1 MSKIDIDRILELREL
16 IHSYN
21 TQYYINSIS
30 VVSDYE
36 FDQLLKE
43 LEELEIKY
51 PEIYDANSPTKRV
64 GGDITKTFET
74 VPHKYPMLSLSN
86 SYSKDDIA
94 DFDQRVKKIIDV
106 PLTYICELK
115 YDGVAISIIYK
126 NGNLVKAITRGDGTQ
141 GEDVTNNVRTIS
153 SVPLVLSGDYPENLE
168 VRGEIMYSK
177 SVFKELNKNR
187 EKQGLALF
195 SNPRNS
201 ASGTLKLQDSS
212 IVAKRKLDCFIY
224 AIFLDNQRINS
235 LFKQYNYLAQ
245 FGFKV
250 PSVKDKYVEQV
261 NNVNGIMNFIN
272 YWEERKEDLPFEI
285 DGIVIKVNEIDIQK
299 EIGNTSKSPR
309 WAIAYKYKAVQ
320 VSTILED
327 IVYQVGRTGAIT
339 PVANLKA
346 VEISGTIV
354 KRASVH
360 NADQIEKLDL
370 RINDTVFVEKGGE
383 IIPKITGVDISKRN
397 ANSDKFVFSS
407 KCPECESELVR
418 DQGEAHHYCLNS
430 NLCPPQI
437 KGKIIHFI
445 GRKQLNIDGIGQETI
460 EQLYNEKLIENVAD
474 LYTLKR
480 QDLLPLERM
489 AEKSAENIINGIQQS
504 KSAPFHKVLFGLGI
518 RYVGET
524 VAKKLTSYFKDINQL
539 RSSNFEELCS
549 IDEVGDKIAESIVHY
564 FSVDYNNKII
574 DLLLENGLNMASD
587 NSENILKSTIL
598 ENKKIV
604 ISGTFK
610 NISREELKKTIEING
625 GKNSSSVSKSTD
637 ILVAGEN
644 MGPSKLEKAEKF
656 KVSILNEDEFLNLI
670 SEENSN
676 EDSKQY
682 QQGELFK
689 GFL

>member
-1 MSKIDIDRILELREL
+1 MSKKDIDRIVELREL

-21 TQYYINSIS
+21 TQYYIHSIS
-30 VVSDYE
+30 LVSDYE

-51 PEIYDANSPTKRV
+51 PELYDANSPTKRV
-64 GGDITKTFET
+64 GGDITKSFET
-74 VPHKYPMLSLSN
+74 VLHKYPMLSLSN

-153 SVPLVLSGDYPENLE
+153 SIPLVLNGDYPENLE

-177 SVFKELNKNR
+177 SVFKELNQNR

-224 AIFLDNQRINS
+224 AVYLDNHKINS
-235 LFKQYNYLAQ
+235 LFLQYNYLAQ
-245 FGFKV
+245 FGFKI
-250 PSVKDKYVEQV
+250 PSVEYKYVKQV
-261 NNVNGIMNFIN
+261 NDVSGIMNFIN

-320 VSTILED
+320 VSTVLED

-370 RINDTVFVEKGGE
+370 RINDIVFVEKGGE
-383 IIPKITGVDISKRN
+383 IIPKITGVDHSKRN
-397 ANSDKFVFSS
+397 TNSSKFVFSS
-407 KCPECESELVR
+407 KCPECSSELVR
-418 DQGEAHHYCLNS
+418 DEGEAHHYCLNS

-474 LYTLKR
+474 LFALKK

-549 IDEVGDKIAESIVHY
+549 IEEVGDKIAESIVQY

-574 DLLLENGLNMASD
+574 DLLLKNGLNMTSD
-587 NSENILKSTIL
+587 ISENILKSTIL

-610 NISREELKKTIEING
+610 NISRDELKKAIEING

-637 ILVAGEN
+637 ILIAGEN

-656 KVSILNEDEFLNLI
+656 KVSIMNENEFLNLI

-682 QQGELFK
+682 QQGELF
-689 GFL
+689 

>member
-1 MSKIDIDRILELREL
+1 MSKKDIDRIVELREL

-21 TQYYINSIS
+21 TQYYIHSIS
-30 VVSDYE
+30 LVSDYE

-51 PEIYDANSPTKRV
+51 PELYDANSPTKRV
-64 GGDITKTFET
+64 GGDITKSFET
-74 VPHKYPMLSLSN
+74 VLHKYPMLSLSN

-153 SVPLVLSGDYPENLE
+153 SIPLVLTGDYPENLE

-224 AIFLDNQRINS
+224 AVYLDNHKINS
-235 LFKQYNYLAQ
+235 LFLQYNYLAQ
-245 FGFKV
+245 FGFKI
-250 PSVKDKYVEQV
+250 PSVEDKYVEQV
-261 NNVNGIMNFIN
+261 NDVSGIVNFIN

-320 VSTILED
+320 VSTVLED

-370 RINDTVFVEKGGE
+370 RINDIVFVEKGGE
-383 IIPKITGVDISKRN
+383 IIPKITGVDHSKRN
-397 ANSDKFVFSS
+397 ANSSKFVFSS
-407 KCPECESELVR
+407 KCPECSSELVR
-418 DQGEAHHYCLNS
+418 DEGEAHHYCLNS

-474 LYTLKR
+474 LFALKK

-549 IDEVGDKIAESIVHY
+549 IEEVGDKIAESIVQY

-574 DLLLENGLNMASD
+574 DLLLENGLNMTSD
-587 NSENILKSTIL
+587 ISENILKSTIL

-610 NISREELKKTIEING
+610 NISRDELKKAIEING

-637 ILVAGEN
+637 ILIAGEN

-656 KVSILNEDEFLNLI
+656 KVSIMNENEFLNLI

-682 QQGELFK
+682 QQGELF
-689 GFL
+689 

>member
-1 MSKIDIDRILELREL
+1 MSKKDIDRIVELREL

-21 TQYYINSIS
+21 TQYYIHSIS
-30 VVSDYE
+30 LVSDYE

-51 PEIYDANSPTKRV
+51 PELYDANSPTKRV
-64 GGDITKTFET
+64 GGDITKSFES
-74 VPHKYPMLSLSN
+74 VLHKYPMLSLSN

-153 SVPLVLSGDYPENLE
+153 SIPLVLNGDYPENLE

-224 AIFLDNQRINS
+224 AVYLDNHKINS
-235 LFKQYNYLAQ
+235 LFLQYNYLAQ
-245 FGFKV
+245 FGFKI
-250 PSVKDKYVEQV
+250 PSVEDKYVEQV
-261 NNVNGIMNFIN
+261 NDVSGIMNFIN

-320 VSTILED
+320 VSTVLED

-370 RINDTVFVEKGGE
+370 RINDIVFVEKGGE
-383 IIPKITGVDISKRN
+383 IIPKITGVDHSKRN
-397 ANSDKFVFSS
+397 ANSSKFVFSS
-407 KCPECESELVR
+407 KCPECSSELVR
-418 DQGEAHHYCLNS
+418 DEGEAHHYCLNS

-474 LYTLKR
+474 LFALKK

-549 IDEVGDKIAESIVHY
+549 IEEVGDKIAESIVQY

-574 DLLLENGLNMASD
+574 DLLLENGLNMTSD
-587 NSENILKSTIL
+587 ISENILKSTIL

-610 NISREELKKTIEING
+610 NISRDELKKAIEING

-637 ILVAGEN
+637 ILIAGEN

-656 KVSILNEDEFLNLI
+656 KVSIMNENEFLNLI

-682 QQGELFK
+682 QQGELF
-689 GFL
+689 

>member
-1 MSKIDIDRILELREL
+1 MSKIDIDRIVELREL

-21 TQYYINSIS
+21 TQYYIHSVS
-30 VVSDYE
+30 VVSDFE

-43 LEELEIKY
+43 LDELEIKY
-51 PEIYDANSPTKRV
+51 PQLYDVNSPTKRV
-64 GGDITKTFET
+64 GGDITKSFET
-74 VPHKYPMLSLSN
+74 VSHKYPMLSLSN

-94 DFDQRVKKIIDV
+94 EFDQRVKKIIDV

-153 SVPLVLSGDYPENLE
+153 SIPLVLSGDYPENLE

-187 EKQGLALF
+187 EKEGLSLF

-224 AIFLDNQRINS
+224 AVFLDENKINS
-235 LFKQYNYLAQ
+235 VFQQYNYLAQ
-245 FGFKV
+245 FGFKA
-250 PSVKDKYVEQV
+250 PSVENNYVEEV
-261 NNVNGIMNFIN
+261 KDVNGIMNFIN
-272 YWEERKEDLPFEI
+272 YWEQRKEDLPFEI

-309 WAIAYKYKAVQ
+309 WAIAYKYRAVQ

-370 RINDTVFVEKGGE
+370 RINDSVFVEKGGE
-383 IIPKITGVDISKRN
+383 IIPKITGVELSKRN
-397 ANSDKFVFSS
+397 AKSSKFIFSS
-407 KCPECESELVR
+407 KCPECGSVLVR
-418 DQGEAHHYCLNS
+418 DEGEAHHYCLNS

-474 LYTLKR
+474 LFTLKKE
-480 QDLLPLERM
+480 DLLPLERM

-539 RSSNFEELCS
+539 RSSTFEELCS
-549 IDEVGDKIAESIVHY
+549 IEEVGDKIAESIVEH
-564 FSVDYNNKII
+564 FSIDYNNKII
-574 DLLLENGLNMASD
+574 DSLLLNGLNMTSD
-587 NSENILKSTIL
+587 ISENILKSTIL

-610 NISREELKKTIEING
+610 NISRDELKKTIELNG

-637 ILVAGEN
+637 ILIAGEN

-656 KVSILNEDEFLNLI
+656 KVSILNENDFLNLVKQ
-670 SEENSN
+670 EKPN

-682 QQGELFK
+682 QQGELF
-689 GFL
+689 

>member
-1 MSKIDIDRILELREL
+1 MSKKDIDRIVELREL

-21 TQYYINSIS
+21 TQYYIHSIS
-30 VVSDYE
+30 LVSDYE

-51 PEIYDANSPTKRV
+51 PELYDANSPTKRV
-64 GGDITKTFET
+64 GGDITKSFET
-74 VPHKYPMLSLSN
+74 VLHKYPMLSLSN

-153 SVPLVLSGDYPENLE
+153 SIPLVLTGDYPENLE

-224 AIFLDNQRINS
+224 AVYLDNHKINS
-235 LFKQYNYLAQ
+235 LFLQYSYLAQ
-245 FGFKV
+245 FGFKI
-250 PSVKDKYVEQV
+250 PSVEDKYVEQV
-261 NNVNGIMNFIN
+261 NDVSGIVNFIN

-320 VSTILED
+320 VSTVLED

-370 RINDTVFVEKGGE
+370 RINDIVFVEKGGE
-383 IIPKITGVDISKRN
+383 IIPKITGVDHSKRN
-397 ANSDKFVFSS
+397 ANSSKFVFSS
-407 KCPECESELVR
+407 KCPECSSELVR
-418 DQGEAHHYCLNS
+418 DEGEAHHYCLNS

-474 LYTLKR
+474 LFALKK

-549 IDEVGDKIAESIVHY
+549 IEEVGDKIAESIVQY

-574 DLLLENGLNMASD
+574 DLLLENGLNMTSD
-587 NSENILKSTIL
+587 ISENILKSTIL

-610 NISREELKKTIEING
+610 NISRDELKKAIEING

-637 ILVAGEN
+637 ILIAGEN

-656 KVSILNEDEFLNLI
+656 KVSIMNENEFLNLI

-682 QQGELFK
+682 QQGELF
-689 GFL
+689 

>member
-1 MSKIDIDRILELREL
+1 MSKIDIDRIVELREL

-21 TQYYINSIS
+21 TQYYIHSVS
-30 VVSDYE
+30 VVSDFE

-43 LEELEIKY
+43 LDELEIKY
-51 PEIYDANSPTKRV
+51 PQLYDVNSPTKRV
-64 GGDITKTFET
+64 GGDITKSFET
-74 VPHKYPMLSLSN
+74 VSHKYPMLSLSN

-94 DFDQRVKKIIDV
+94 EFDQRVKKIIDV

-153 SVPLVLSGDYPENLE
+153 SIPLVLSGNYPENLE

-187 EKQGLALF
+187 EKEGLSLF

-224 AIFLDNQRINS
+224 AVFLDENKINS
-235 LFKQYNYLAQ
+235 VFQQYNYLAQ
-245 FGFKV
+245 FGFKA
-250 PSVKDKYVEQV
+250 PSVENNYVEEV
-261 NNVNGIMNFIN
+261 KDVNGIMNFIN
-272 YWEERKEDLPFEI
+272 YWEQRKKDLPFEI

-370 RINDTVFVEKGGE
+370 RINDSVFVEKGGE
-383 IIPKITGVDISKRN
+383 IIPKITGVELSKRN
-397 ANSDKFVFSS
+397 AKSSKFIFSS
-407 KCPECESELVR
+407 KCPECGSVLVR
-418 DQGEAHHYCLNS
+418 DEGEAHHYCLNS

-474 LYTLKR
+474 LFTLKKE
-480 QDLLPLERM
+480 DLLPLERM

-539 RSSNFEELCS
+539 RSSTFEELCS
-549 IDEVGDKIAESIVHY
+549 IEEVGDKIAESIVEH
-564 FSVDYNNKII
+564 FSIDYNNKII
-574 DLLLENGLNMASD
+574 DSLLLNGLNMTSD
-587 NSENILKSTIL
+587 ISENILKSTIL

-610 NISREELKKTIEING
+610 NISRDELKKTIELNG

-637 ILVAGEN
+637 ILIAGEN

-656 KVSILNEDEFLNLI
+656 KVSILNENDFLNLVKQ
-670 SEENSN
+670 EKPN

-682 QQGELFK
+682 QQGELF
-689 GFL
+689 

>member
-1 MSKIDIDRILELREL
+1 MSKKDIDRIVELREL

-21 TQYYINSIS
+21 TQYYIHSIS
-30 VVSDYE
+30 LVSDYE

-51 PEIYDANSPTKRV
+51 PELYDANSPTKRV
-64 GGDITKTFET
+64 GGDITKSFET
-74 VPHKYPMLSLSN
+74 VLHKYQMLSLSN

-153 SVPLVLSGDYPENLE
+153 SIPLVLTGDYPENLE

-177 SVFKELNKNR
+177 SVFKELNQNR

-224 AIFLDNQRINS
+224 AVYLDNHKINS
-235 LFKQYNYLAQ
+235 LFLQYNYLAQ
-245 FGFKV
+245 FGFKI
-250 PSVKDKYVEQV
+250 PSVEDKYVEQV
-261 NNVNGIMNFIN
+261 NDVSGIMNFIN

-320 VSTILED
+320 VSTVLED

-370 RINDTVFVEKGGE
+370 RINDIVFVEKGGE
-383 IIPKITGVDISKRN
+383 IIPKITGVDHSKRN
-397 ANSDKFVFSS
+397 ANSSKFVFSS
-407 KCPECESELVR
+407 KCPECSSELVR
-418 DQGEAHHYCLNS
+418 DEGEAHHYCLNS

-474 LYTLKR
+474 LFALKK

-549 IDEVGDKIAESIVHY
+549 IEEVGDKIAESIVQY

-574 DLLLENGLNMASD
+574 DFLLENGLNMTSD
-587 NSENILKSTIL
+587 ISENILKSTIL

-610 NISREELKKTIEING
+610 NISRDELKKAIEING

-637 ILVAGEN
+637 ILIAGEN

-656 KVSILNEDEFLNLI
+656 KVSIMNENEFLNLI

-682 QQGELFK
+682 QQGELF
-689 GFL
+689 

>member
-1 MSKIDIDRILELREL
+1 MSKKDIDRIVELREL

-21 TQYYINSIS
+21 TQYYIHSIS
-30 VVSDYE
+30 LVSDYE

-51 PEIYDANSPTKRV
+51 PELYDANSPTKRV
-64 GGDITKTFET
+64 GGDITKSFET
-74 VPHKYPMLSLSN
+74 VLHKYPMLSLSN

-153 SVPLVLSGDYPENLE
+153 SIPLVLNGDYPENLE

-177 SVFKELNKNR
+177 SVFKELNQNR

-224 AIFLDNQRINS
+224 AVYLDNHKINS
-235 LFKQYNYLAQ
+235 LFLQYNYLAQ
-245 FGFKV
+245 FGFKI
-250 PSVKDKYVEQV
+250 PSVEDKYVEQV
-261 NNVNGIMNFIN
+261 NDVSGIMNFIN

-320 VSTILED
+320 VSTVLED

-370 RINDTVFVEKGGE
+370 RINDIVFVEKGGE
-383 IIPKITGVDISKRN
+383 IIPKITGVDHSKRN
-397 ANSDKFVFSS
+397 TNSSKFVFSS
-407 KCPECESELVR
+407 KCPECSSELVR
-418 DQGEAHHYCLNS
+418 DEGEAHHYCLNS

-474 LYTLKR
+474 LFALKK

-549 IDEVGDKIAESIVHY
+549 IEEVGDKIAESIVQY

-574 DLLLENGLNMASD
+574 DLLLENGLNMTSD
-587 NSENILKSTIL
+587 ISENILKSTIL

-610 NISREELKKTIEING
+610 NISRDELKKAIEING

-637 ILVAGEN
+637 ILIAGEN

-656 KVSILNEDEFLNLI
+656 KVSIMNENEFLNLI
-670 SEENSN
+670 SKENSN

-682 QQGELFK
+682 Q
-689 GFL
+689 

>member
-1 MSKIDIDRILELREL
+1 MSKKDIDRIVELREL

-21 TQYYINSIS
+21 TQYYIHSIS
-30 VVSDYE
+30 LVSDYE

-51 PEIYDANSPTKRV
+51 PELYDANSPTKRV
-64 GGDITKTFET
+64 GGDITKSFET
-74 VPHKYPMLSLSN
+74 VLHKYPMLSLSN

-153 SVPLVLSGDYPENLE
+153 SIPLVLTGDYPENLE

-177 SVFKELNKNR
+177 SVFKELNQNR

-201 ASGTLKLQDSS
+201 ASGTLKLQDSR

-224 AIFLDNQRINS
+224 AVYLDNHNINS
-235 LFKQYNYLAQ
+235 LFMQYNYLAQ
-245 FGFKV
+245 FGFKT
-250 PSVKDKYVEQV
+250 PSVEDKYVEQV
-261 NNVNGIMNFIN
+261 NDVSGIMNFIN

-320 VSTILED
+320 VSTVLED

-370 RINDTVFVEKGGE
+370 RINDIVFVEKGGE
-383 IIPKITGVDISKRN
+383 IIPKITGVDHSKRN
-397 ANSDKFVFSS
+397 ANSSKFVFSS
-407 KCPECESELVR
+407 KCPECSSELVR
-418 DQGEAHHYCLNS
+418 DEGEAHHYCLNS

-460 EQLYNEKLIENVAD
+460 EQLYNEKLIKNVAD
-474 LYTLKR
+474 LFALKK

-549 IDEVGDKIAESIVHY
+549 IEEVGDKIAESIVQY

-574 DLLLENGLNMASD
+574 DLLLENGLNMTSD
-587 NSENILKSTIL
+587 ISENILKSTIL

-610 NISREELKKTIEING
+610 NISRDELKKAIEING

-637 ILVAGEN
+637 ILIAGEN

-656 KVSILNEDEFLNLI
+656 KISIMNENEFLKLI

-682 QQGELFK
+682 QQGELF
-689 GFL
+689 

>member
-1 MSKIDIDRILELREL
+1 MRKIDIDRIVELREL

-21 TQYYINSIS
+21 TQYYIYSIS

-51 PEIYDANSPTKRV
+51 PELYNANSPTKRV
-64 GGDITKTFET
+64 GGDITKSFET
-74 VPHKYPMLSLSN
+74 VSHNYPMLSLSN

-153 SVPLVLSGDYPENLE
+153 SIPLVLTGDYPENLE

-177 SVFKELNKNR
+177 SGFKELNQNR

-212 IVAKRKLDCFIY
+212 TVAKRKLDCFIY
-224 AIFLDNQRINS
+224 AVFLDNQKINS
-235 LFKQYNYLAQ
+235 LLLQYNYLAQ
-245 FGFKV
+245 FGFKI

-261 NNVNGIMNFIN
+261 KDVSGIMNFIN

-370 RINDTVFVEKGGE
+370 RINDSVFVEKGGE
-383 IIPKITGVDISKRN
+383 IIPKITGVDHSKRN
-397 ANSDKFVFSS
+397 ANSSKFVFSS

-418 DQGEAHHYCLNS
+418 DEGEAHHYCLNS

-474 LYTLKR
+474 LFALKK

-504 KSAPFHKVLFGLGI
+504 KSASFHKVLFGLGI

-549 IDEVGDKIAESIVHY
+549 IEEVGDKIAESIVQY
-564 FSVDYNNKII
+564 FSIDYNNKII
-574 DLLLENGLNMASD
+574 NLLLENGLNMTSD
-587 NSENILKSTIL
+587 ISENILKSTIL

-610 NISREELKKTIEING
+610 NISRDELKKTIEING

-637 ILVAGEN
+637 ILIAGEN

-656 KVSILNEDEFLNLI
+656 KVSILNEDEFHNLI

-676 EDSKQY
+676 EGSKQY
-682 QQGELFK
+682 QQGELF
-689 GFL
+689 

>member
-1 MSKIDIDRILELREL
+1 MSKKDIDRIVELREL

-21 TQYYINSIS
+21 TQYYIHSIS
-30 VVSDYE
+30 LVSDYE

-51 PEIYDANSPTKRV
+51 PELYDANSPTKRV
-64 GGDITKTFET
+64 GGDITKSFET
-74 VPHKYPMLSLSN
+74 VLHKYPMLSLSN

-153 SVPLVLSGDYPENLE
+153 SIPLVLNGDYPENLE

-177 SVFKELNKNR
+177 SVFKELNQNR

-224 AIFLDNQRINS
+224 AVYLDNHKINS
-235 LFKQYNYLAQ
+235 LFLQYNYLAQ
-245 FGFKV
+245 FGFKI
-250 PSVKDKYVEQV
+250 PSVEDKYVEQV
-261 NNVNGIMNFIN
+261 NDVSGIMNFIN

-320 VSTILED
+320 VSTVLED

-370 RINDTVFVEKGGE
+370 RINDIVFVEKGGE
-383 IIPKITGVDISKRN
+383 IIPKITGVDHSKRN
-397 ANSDKFVFSS
+397 ANSSKFVFSS
-407 KCPECESELVR
+407 KCPECSSELVR
-418 DQGEAHHYCLNS
+418 DEGEAHHYCLNS

-474 LYTLKR
+474 LFALKK

-549 IDEVGDKIAESIVHY
+549 IEEVGDKIAESIVQY

-574 DLLLENGLNMASD
+574 DLLLKNGLNMTSD
-587 NSENILKSTIL
+587 ISENILKSTIL

-610 NISREELKKTIEING
+610 NISRDELKKAIEING

-637 ILVAGEN
+637 ILIAGEN

-656 KVSILNEDEFLNLI
+656 KVSIMNENEFLNLI

-682 QQGELFK
+682 QQGELF
-689 GFL
+689 

>member
-1 MSKIDIDRILELREL
+1 MSKKDIDRIVELREL

-21 TQYYINSIS
+21 TQYYIHSIS
-30 VVSDYE
+30 LVSDYE

-51 PEIYDANSPTKRV
+51 PELYDANSPTKRV
-64 GGDITKTFET
+64 GGDITKSFET
-74 VPHKYPMLSLSN
+74 VLHKYPMLSLSN

-153 SVPLVLSGDYPENLE
+153 SIPLVLNGDYPENLE

-177 SVFKELNKNR
+177 SVFKELNQNR

-224 AIFLDNQRINS
+224 AVYLDNHKINS
-235 LFKQYNYLAQ
+235 LFLQYNYLAQ
-245 FGFKV
+245 FGFKI
-250 PSVKDKYVEQV
+250 PSVEDKYVEQV
-261 NNVNGIMNFIN
+261 NDVSGIMNFIN

-320 VSTILED
+320 VSTVLED

-370 RINDTVFVEKGGE
+370 RIKDIVFVEKGGE
-383 IIPKITGVDISKRN
+383 IIPKITGVDHSKRN
-397 ANSDKFVFSS
+397 ANSSKFVFSS
-407 KCPECESELVR
+407 KCPECSSELVR
-418 DQGEAHHYCLNS
+418 DEGEAHHYCLNS

-460 EQLYNEKLIENVAD
+460 EQLYNEKLIKNIAD
-474 LYTLKR
+474 LFALKK

-489 AEKSAENIINGIQQS
+489 AEKSAENIIKGIQQS

-549 IDEVGDKIAESIVHY
+549 IEEVGDKIAESIVQY

-574 DLLLENGLNMASD
+574 DLLLENGLNMTSD
-587 NSENILKSTIL
+587 ISENILKSTIL

-610 NISREELKKTIEING
+610 NISRDELKKAIEING

-637 ILVAGEN
+637 ILIAGEN

-656 KVSILNEDEFLNLI
+656 KVSIMNENEFLNLI

-682 QQGELFK
+682 QQGELF
-689 GFL
+689 

>member
-1 MSKIDIDRILELREL
+1 MSKKDIDRIVELREL

-21 TQYYINSIS
+21 TQYYIHSIS
-30 VVSDYE
+30 LVSDYE

-51 PEIYDANSPTKRV
+51 PELYDANSPTKRV
-64 GGDITKTFET
+64 GGDITKSFET
-74 VPHKYPMLSLSN
+74 VLHKYPMLSLSN

-94 DFDQRVKKIIDV
+94 DFDQRVKKMIDV

-153 SVPLVLSGDYPENLE
+153 SIPLVLNGDYPENLE

-177 SVFKELNKNR
+177 SVFKELNQNR

-224 AIFLDNQRINS
+224 AVYLDNYKINS
-235 LFKQYNYLAQ
+235 LFLQYNYLAQ
-245 FGFKV
+245 FGFKI
-250 PSVKDKYVEQV
+250 PSVEDKYVEQV
-261 NNVNGIMNFIN
+261 NDVSGIMNFIN

-320 VSTILED
+320 VSTVLED

-370 RINDTVFVEKGGE
+370 RINDIVFVEKGGE
-383 IIPKITGVDISKRN
+383 IIPKITGVDHSKRN
-397 ANSDKFVFSS
+397 ANSSKFVFSS
-407 KCPECESELVR
+407 KCPECSSELVR
-418 DQGEAHHYCLNS
+418 DEGEAHHYCLNS

-474 LYTLKR
+474 LFALKK

-549 IDEVGDKIAESIVHY
+549 IEEVGDKIAESIVQY

-574 DLLLENGLNMASD
+574 DLLLENGLNMTSD
-587 NSENILKSTIL
+587 IYENILKSTIL

-610 NISREELKKTIEING
+610 NISRDELKKAIEING

-637 ILVAGEN
+637 ILIAGEN

-656 KVSILNEDEFLNLI
+656 KVSIMNENEFLNLI

-682 QQGELFK
+682 QQGELF
-689 GFL
+689 

>member
-1 MSKIDIDRILELREL
+1 MSKIDIDRIIELREL

-21 TQYYINSIS
+21 TQYYIHSIS

-51 PEIYDANSPTKRV
+51 PELYDANSPTKRV

-153 SVPLVLSGDYPENLE
+153 SIPLVLSGDYPENLE

-177 SVFKELNKNR
+177 SVFKELNQNR

-224 AIFLDNQRINS
+224 AVFLDNQRINS
-235 LFKQYNYLAQ
+235 LFNQYNYLAQ

-261 NNVNGIMNFIN
+261 NDVNGIMNFIN

-397 ANSDKFVFSS
+397 ANSSKFVFSS
-407 KCPECESELVR
+407 KCPECASELVR

-474 LYTLKR
+474 LYTLKK

-504 KSAPFHKVLFGLGI
+504 KYAPFHKVLFGLGI

-539 RSSNFEELCS
+539 RSSNFKELCS
-549 IDEVGDKIAESIVHY
+549 IDEVGDKIAESIVQY
-564 FSVDYNNKII
+564 FSVDFNNKII
-574 DLLLENGLNMASD
+574 DLLLENGLNMTSD
-587 NSENILKSTIL
+587 RSENILKSSIL

-610 NISREELKKTIEING
+610 NISRDELKKTIEING

-670 SEENSN
+670 SQENSN

-682 QQGELFK
+682 QQGELF
-689 GFL
+689 

>member
-21 TQYYINSIS
+21 IQYYIHNIS

-51 PEIYDANSPTKRV
+51 PELYDTNSPTKRV

-153 SVPLVLSGDYPENLE
+153 SIPLVLTGDYPENLE

-177 SVFKELNKNR
+177 SVFKELNQNR

-224 AIFLDNQRINS
+224 AVFLDNHKINS
-235 LFKQYNYLAQ
+235 LFLQYNYLAQ

-250 PSVKDKYVEQV
+250 PSVEDKYVEQV
-261 NNVNGIMNFIN
+261 NDVSGIMNFIN

-339 PVANLKA
+339 PVANLRA

-370 RINDTVFVEKGGE
+370 RINDSVFVEKGGE
-383 IIPKITGVDISKRN
+383 IIPKITGVDLSKRN
-397 ANSDKFVFSS
+397 ANSSKFVFSS
-407 KCPECESELVR
+407 KCPECGSELVR
-418 DQGEAHHYCLNS
+418 DEGEAHHYCLNS

-437 KGKIIHFI
+437 KGKINHFI

-474 LYTLKR
+474 LFALKK

-489 AEKSAENIINGIQQS
+489 AERSAENIINGIQQS
-504 KSAPFHKVLFGLGI
+504 KSAPFYKVLFGLGI

-539 RSSNFEELCS
+539 RFSNFEELCS
-549 IDEVGDKIAESIVHY
+549 IDEVGHKIAESIVRY

-574 DLLLENGLNMASD
+574 DLLIENGLNMTSD
-587 NSENILKSTIL
+587 ISENILKSTIL

-610 NISREELKKTIEING
+610 NLSRDELKKTIEING
-625 GKNSSSVSKSTD
+625 GKNSSTVSKSTD

-644 MGPSKLEKAEKF
+644 LGPSKLEKAEKF
-656 KVSILNEDEFLNLI
+656 NISILNEDEFLNLL

-682 QQGELFK
+682 QQGELF
-689 GFL
+689 

>member
-1 MSKIDIDRILELREL
+1 MSKIDIDRIIELREL

-21 TQYYINSIS
+21 TQYYIHSIS

-51 PEIYDANSPTKRV
+51 PELYDANSPTKRV

-106 PLTYICELK
+106 PITYICELK

-153 SVPLVLSGDYPENLE
+153 SIPLVLSGDYPENLE

-224 AIFLDNQRINS
+224 SVFLDNQRINS
-235 LFKQYNYLAQ
+235 LFNQYNYLAQ
-245 FGFKV
+245 FSFKV

-474 LYTLKR
+474 LYTLKK

-549 IDEVGDKIAESIVHY
+549 IDEVGDKIAESIVQY

-587 NSENILKSTIL
+587 NSENILQSTIL

-610 NISREELKKTIEING
+610 NISRDELKKTIEING

-670 SEENSN
+670 SQENSN

-682 QQGELFK
+682 QQGELF
-689 GFL
+689 

>member
-1 MSKIDIDRILELREL
+1 MSKKDIDRIVELREL

-21 TQYYINSIS
+21 TQYYIHSIS
-30 VVSDYE
+30 LVSDYE

-51 PEIYDANSPTKRV
+51 PELYDANSPTKRV
-64 GGDITKTFET
+64 GGDITKSFET
-74 VPHKYPMLSLSN
+74 VLHKYPMLSLSN

-153 SVPLVLSGDYPENLE
+153 SIPLVLNGDYPENLE

-177 SVFKELNKNR
+177 SVFKELNQNR

-224 AIFLDNQRINS
+224 AVYLDNHKINS
-235 LFKQYNYLAQ
+235 LFLQYNYLAQ
-245 FGFKV
+245 FGFKI
-250 PSVKDKYVEQV
+250 PSVEDKYVEQV
-261 NNVNGIMNFIN
+261 NDVSGIMNFIN

-320 VSTILED
+320 VSTVLED

-370 RINDTVFVEKGGE
+370 RINDIVFVEKGGE
-383 IIPKITGVDISKRN
+383 IIPKITGVDHSKRN
-397 ANSDKFVFSS
+397 ANSSKFVFSS
-407 KCPECESELVR
+407 KCPECSSELVR
-418 DQGEAHHYCLNS
+418 DEGEAHHYCLNS

-474 LYTLKR
+474 LFALKK
-480 QDLLPLERM
+480 QDLIPLERM

-549 IDEVGDKIAESIVHY
+549 IEEVGDKIAESIVQY

-574 DLLLENGLNMASD
+574 DLLLENGLNMTSD
-587 NSENILKSTIL
+587 ISENILKSTIL

-610 NISREELKKTIEING
+610 NISRDELKKAIEING

-637 ILVAGEN
+637 ILIAGEN

-656 KVSILNEDEFLNLI
+656 KVSIMNENEFLNLI

-682 QQGELFK
+682 QQGELF
-689 GFL
+689 

>member
-1 MSKIDIDRILELREL
+1 MSKKDIDRIVELREL

-21 TQYYINSIS
+21 TQYYIHSIS
-30 VVSDYE
+30 LVSDYE

-51 PEIYDANSPTKRV
+51 PELYDANSPTKRV
-64 GGDITKTFET
+64 GGDITKSFET
-74 VPHKYPMLSLSN
+74 VLHKYPMLSLSN

-153 SVPLVLSGDYPENLE
+153 SIPLVLNGDYPENLE

-177 SVFKELNKNR
+177 SVFKELNQNR

-224 AIFLDNQRINS
+224 AVYLDNHKINS
-235 LFKQYNYLAQ
+235 LFLQYNYLAQ
-245 FGFKV
+245 FGFKI
-250 PSVKDKYVEQV
+250 PSVEDKYVEQV
-261 NNVNGIMNFIN
+261 NDVSGIMNFIN

-320 VSTILED
+320 VSTVLED

-370 RINDTVFVEKGGE
+370 RINDIVFVEKGGE
-383 IIPKITGVDISKRN
+383 IIPKITGVDHSKRN
-397 ANSDKFVFSS
+397 TNSSKFVFSS
-407 KCPECESELVR
+407 KCPECSSELVR
-418 DQGEAHHYCLNS
+418 DEGEAHHYCLNS

-474 LYTLKR
+474 LFALKK

-549 IDEVGDKIAESIVHY
+549 IEEVGDKIAESIVQY
-564 FSVDYNNKII
+564 FSVD
-574 DLLLENGLNMASD
+574 L
-587 NSENILKSTIL
+587 TI
-598 ENKKIV
+598 K
-604 ISGTFK
+604 
-610 NISREELKKTIEING
+610 
-625 GKNSSSVSKSTD
+625 
-637 ILVAGEN
+637 
-644 MGPSKLEKAEKF
+644 
-656 KVSILNEDEFLNLI
+656 
-670 SEENSN
+670 
-676 EDSKQY
+676 
-682 QQGELFK
+682 
-689 GFL
+689 

>member
-1 MSKIDIDRILELREL
+1 MSKIDIDRIIELREL

-21 TQYYINSIS
+21 TQYYIHSIS

-51 PEIYDANSPTKRV
+51 PELYNANSPTKRV

-153 SVPLVLSGDYPENLE
+153 SIPLVLSGDYPENLE

-177 SVFKELNKNR
+177 SVFKELNQNR

-224 AIFLDNQRINS
+224 AVFLDNQRINS
-235 LFKQYNYLAQ
+235 LFNQYNYLAQ

-261 NNVNGIMNFIN
+261 NDVNGIMNFIN

-397 ANSDKFVFSS
+397 ANSSKFVFSS
-407 KCPECESELVR
+407 KCPECASELVR

-474 LYTLKR
+474 LYTLKK

-539 RSSNFEELCS
+539 RSSNFKELCS
-549 IDEVGDKIAESIVHY
+549 IDEVGDKIAESIVQY

-610 NISREELKKTIEING
+610 NISRDELKKTIEING

-656 KVSILNEDEFLNLI
+656 KVSIMNENEFLNLI
-670 SEENSN
+670 SAENSN

-682 QQGELFK
+682 QQRELF
-689 GFL
+689 

>member
-1 MSKIDIDRILELREL
+1 MSKKDIDRIVELREL

-21 TQYYINSIS
+21 TQYYIHSIS
-30 VVSDYE
+30 LVSDYE

-51 PEIYDANSPTKRV
+51 PELYDANSPTKRV
-64 GGDITKTFET
+64 GGDITKSFET
-74 VPHKYPMLSLSN
+74 VLHKYPMLSLSN

-153 SVPLVLSGDYPENLE
+153 SIPLVLTGDYPENLE

-177 SVFKELNKNR
+177 SVFKELNQNR

-224 AIFLDNQRINS
+224 AVYLDNHKINS
-235 LFKQYNYLAQ
+235 LFLQYSYLAQ
-245 FGFKV
+245 FGFKI
-250 PSVKDKYVEQV
+250 PSVEDKYVEQV
-261 NNVNGIMNFIN
+261 NDVSGIMNFIN

-320 VSTILED
+320 VSTVLED

-370 RINDTVFVEKGGE
+370 RINDIVFVEKGGE
-383 IIPKITGVDISKRN
+383 IIPKITGVDHSKRN
-397 ANSDKFVFSS
+397 ANSSKFVFSS
-407 KCPECESELVR
+407 KCPECSSELVR
-418 DQGEAHHYCLNS
+418 DEGEAHHYCLNS

-474 LYTLKR
+474 LFALKK

-549 IDEVGDKIAESIVHY
+549 IEEVGDKIAESIVQY

-574 DLLLENGLNMASD
+574 DLLLENGLNMTSD
-587 NSENILKSTIL
+587 ISENILKSTIL

-610 NISREELKKTIEING
+610 NISRDELKKAIEING

-637 ILVAGEN
+637 ILIAGEN

-656 KVSILNEDEFLNLI
+656 KVSIMNENEFLNLI

-682 QQGELFK
+682 QQGELF
-689 GFL
+689 

>member
-1 MSKIDIDRILELREL
+1 MSKKDIDRIVELREL

-21 TQYYINSIS
+21 TQYYIHSIS
-30 VVSDYE
+30 LVSDYE

-51 PEIYDANSPTKRV
+51 PELYDANSPTKRV
-64 GGDITKTFET
+64 GGDITKSFET
-74 VPHKYPMLSLSN
+74 VLHKYPMLSLSN

-153 SVPLVLSGDYPENLE
+153 SIPLVLTGDYPENLE

-177 SVFKELNKNR
+177 SVFKELNQNR

-224 AIFLDNQRINS
+224 AVYLDNQKINS
-235 LFKQYNYLAQ
+235 LFLQYNYLAQ
-245 FGFKV
+245 FGFKIPPV
-250 PSVKDKYVEQV
+250 EDKYVEQV
-261 NNVNGIMNFIN
+261 NDVSGIMNFIN
-272 YWEERKEDLPFEI
+272 YWEERKKDLPFEI

-299 EIGNTSKSPR
+299 EVGNTSKSPR

-320 VSTILED
+320 VSTVLED

-370 RINDTVFVEKGGE
+370 RINDIVFVEKGGE
-383 IIPKITGVDISKRN
+383 IIPKITGVDHSKRN
-397 ANSDKFVFSS
+397 ANSSKFVFSS
-407 KCPECESELVR
+407 KCPECSSELVR
-418 DQGEAHHYCLNS
+418 DEGEAHHYCLNS

-460 EQLYNEKLIENVAD
+460 EQLYNEKLIKNVAD
-474 LYTLKR
+474 LFALKK

-539 RSSNFEELCS
+539 RSSNFEELCG
-549 IDEVGDKIAESIVHY
+549 IEEVGDKIAESIVQY

-574 DLLLENGLNMASD
+574 DLLLENGLNMTSD
-587 NSENILKSTIL
+587 ISENILKSTIL

-610 NISREELKKTIEING
+610 NISRDELKKAIEING

-637 ILVAGEN
+637 ILIAGEN

-656 KVSILNEDEFLNLI
+656 KVSIMNENEFLNLI

-682 QQGELFK
+682 QQGELF
-689 GFL
+689 

>member
-1 MSKIDIDRILELREL
+1 MSKKDIDRIVELREL

-21 TQYYINSIS
+21 TQYYIHSIS
-30 VVSDYE
+30 LVSDYE

-51 PEIYDANSPTKRV
+51 PELYDANSPTKRV
-64 GGDITKTFET
+64 GGDITKSFET
-74 VPHKYPMLSLSN
+74 VLHKYPMLSLSN

-153 SVPLVLSGDYPENLE
+153 SIPLVLTGDYPENLE

-177 SVFKELNKNR
+177 SVFKELNQNR

-224 AIFLDNQRINS
+224 AVYLDNHKINS
-235 LFKQYNYLAQ
+235 LFLQYNYLAQ
-245 FGFKV
+245 FGFKI
-250 PSVKDKYVEQV
+250 PSVEDKYVEQV
-261 NNVNGIMNFIN
+261 NDVSGIMNFIN

-320 VSTILED
+320 VSTVLED
-327 IVYQVGRTGAIT
+327 IAYQVGRTGAIT

-370 RINDTVFVEKGGE
+370 RINDIVFVEKGGE
-383 IIPKITGVDISKRN
+383 IIPKITGVDHSKRN
-397 ANSDKFVFSS
+397 ANSSKFVFSS
-407 KCPECESELVR
+407 KCPECSSELVR
-418 DQGEAHHYCLNS
+418 DEGEAHHYCLNS

-474 LYTLKR
+474 LFALKK

-549 IDEVGDKIAESIVHY
+549 IEEVGDKIAESIVQY

-574 DLLLENGLNMASD
+574 DLLLENGLNMTSD
-587 NSENILKSTIL
+587 ISENILKSTIL

-610 NISREELKKTIEING
+610 NISRDELKKAIEING

-637 ILVAGEN
+637 ILIAGEN

-656 KVSILNEDEFLNLI
+656 KVSIMNENEFLNLI

-682 QQGELFK
+682 QQGELF
-689 GFL
+689 

>member
-21 TQYYINSIS
+21 TQYYIHSIS

-51 PEIYDANSPTKRV
+51 PELYDANSPTKRV

-153 SVPLVLSGDYPENLE
+153 SIPLVLSGDYPENLE

-187 EKQGLALF
+187 EKQGLSLF

-224 AIFLDNQRINS
+224 AIFLDDQRINS

-261 NNVNGIMNFIN
+261 NDVNGIMNFIN

-610 NISREELKKTIEING
+610 NISRDELKKTIEING

-682 QQGELFK
+682 QQGELF
-689 GFL
+689 

>member
-1 MSKIDIDRILELREL
+1 MSKIDIDRIVELREL

-21 TQYYINSIS
+21 TQYYIHSIS

-51 PEIYDANSPTKRV
+51 PELYNANSPTKRV
-64 GGDITKTFET
+64 GGDITKSFET
-74 VPHKYPMLSLSN
+74 VSHKYPMLSLSN

-153 SVPLVLSGDYPENLE
+153 SIPLVLSGDYPESLE

-177 SVFKELNKNR
+177 SGFKELNQNR

-212 IVAKRKLDCFIY
+212 TVAKRKLDCFIY
-224 AIFLDNQRINS
+224 AVFLDNQKINS
-235 LFKQYNYLAQ
+235 LLLQYNYLAQ
-245 FGFKV
+245 FGFKI

-261 NNVNGIMNFIN
+261 KDVSGIMNFIN

-370 RINDTVFVEKGGE
+370 RINDSVFVEKGGE
-383 IIPKITGVDISKRN
+383 IIPKITGVDHSKRN
-397 ANSDKFVFSS
+397 ANSSKFVFSS

-418 DQGEAHHYCLNS
+418 DEGEAHHYCLNS

-460 EQLYNEKLIENVAD
+460 EQLYNENLIENIAD
-474 LYTLKR
+474 LFTLKK

-489 AEKSAENIINGIQQS
+489 AEKSAENIINGIQKS
-504 KSAPFHKVLFGLGI
+504 KSASFHKLLFGLGI

-549 IDEVGDKIAESIVHY
+549 IEEVGDKIAESIVQY

-574 DLLLENGLNMASD
+574 NLLLENGLNMTSD
-587 NSENILKSTIL
+587 ISENILKSTIL

-610 NISREELKKTIEING
+610 NISRDELKKTIEING

-637 ILVAGEN
+637 ILIAGEN

-656 KVSILNEDEFLNLI
+656 KVSIMNEDEFHNLI

-676 EDSKQY
+676 EGSKQY
-682 QQGELFK
+682 QQGELF
-689 GFL
+689 

>member
-1 MSKIDIDRILELREL
+1 MSKKDIDRIVELREL

-21 TQYYINSIS
+21 TQYYIHSIS
-30 VVSDYE
+30 LVSDYE

-51 PEIYDANSPTKRV
+51 PELYDANSPTKRV
-64 GGDITKTFET
+64 GGDITKSFET
-74 VPHKYPMLSLSN
+74 VLHKYPMLSLSN

-153 SVPLVLSGDYPENLE
+153 SIPLVLTGDYPENLE

-177 SVFKELNKNR
+177 SVFKELNQNR
-187 EKQGLALF
+187 KKQGLALF

-224 AIFLDNQRINS
+224 AVYLENHKINS
-235 LFKQYNYLAQ
+235 LFMQYNYLAQ
-245 FGFKV
+245 FGFKT
-250 PSVKDKYVEQV
+250 PSVEDKYVEQV
-261 NNVNGIMNFIN
+261 NDVSGIMNFIN

-320 VSTILED
+320 VSTVLED

-370 RINDTVFVEKGGE
+370 RINDIVFVEKGGE
-383 IIPKITGVDISKRN
+383 IIPKITGVDHSKRN
-397 ANSDKFVFSS
+397 ANSSKFVFSS
-407 KCPECESELVR
+407 KCPECSSELVR
-418 DQGEAHHYCLNS
+418 DEGEAHHYCLNS

-445 GRKQLNIDGIGQETI
+445 GRKKLNIDGIGQETI
-460 EQLYNEKLIENVAD
+460 EQLYNEKLIKNVAD
-474 LYTLKR
+474 LFALKK

-549 IDEVGDKIAESIVHY
+549 IEEVGDKIAESIVQY

-574 DLLLENGLNMASD
+574 DLLLENGLNMTSD
-587 NSENILKSTIL
+587 ISENILKSTIL

-610 NISREELKKTIEING
+610 NISRDELKKAIEING

-637 ILVAGEN
+637 ILIAGEN

-656 KVSILNEDEFLNLI
+656 KVSIMNENEFLNLI

-682 QQGELFK
+682 QQGELF
-689 GFL
+689 

>member
-1 MSKIDIDRILELREL
+1 MSKKDIDRIVELREL

-21 TQYYINSIS
+21 TQYYIHSIS
-30 VVSDYE
+30 LVSDYE

-51 PEIYDANSPTKRV
+51 PELYDANSPTKRV
-64 GGDITKTFET
+64 GGDITKSFET
-74 VPHKYPMLSLSN
+74 VLHKYPMLSLSN

-141 GEDVTNNVRTIS
+141 GEDVTNNLRTIS
-153 SVPLVLSGDYPENLE
+153 SIPLVLTGDYPENLE

-177 SVFKELNKNR
+177 SVFKELNQNR

-224 AIFLDNQRINS
+224 AVYLDNHKINS
-235 LFKQYNYLAQ
+235 LFLQYNYLAQ
-245 FGFKV
+245 FGFKI
-250 PSVKDKYVEQV
+250 PSVEDKYVEQV
-261 NNVNGIMNFIN
+261 NDVSGIMNFIN

-320 VSTILED
+320 VSTVLED

-370 RINDTVFVEKGGE
+370 RINDIVFVEKGGE
-383 IIPKITGVDISKRN
+383 IIPKITGVDHSKRN
-397 ANSDKFVFSS
+397 ANSSKFVFSS
-407 KCPECESELVR
+407 KCPECSSELVR
-418 DQGEAHHYCLNS
+418 DEGEAHHYCLNS

-460 EQLYNEKLIENVAD
+460 EQLYNEKLIKNIAD
-474 LYTLKR
+474 LFALKK

-489 AEKSAENIINGIQQS
+489 AEKSAENIIKGIQQS

-549 IDEVGDKIAESIVHY
+549 IEEVGDKIAESIVQY

-574 DLLLENGLNMASD
+574 DLLLKNGLNMTSD
-587 NSENILKSTIL
+587 ISENILKSTIL

-610 NISREELKKTIEING
+610 NISRDELKKAIEING

-637 ILVAGEN
+637 ILIAGEN

-656 KVSILNEDEFLNLI
+656 KVSIMNENEFLNLI

-682 QQGELFK
+682 QQGELF
-689 GFL
+689 

>member
-1 MSKIDIDRILELREL
+1 MSKKDIDRIVELREL

-21 TQYYINSIS
+21 TQYYIHSIS
-30 VVSDYE
+30 LVSDYE

-51 PEIYDANSPTKRV
+51 PELYDANSPTKRV
-64 GGDITKTFET
+64 GGDITKSFET
-74 VPHKYPMLSLSN
+74 VLHKYPMLSLSN

-153 SVPLVLSGDYPENLE
+153 SIPLVLNGDYPENLE

-177 SVFKELNKNR
+177 SVFKELNQNR

-224 AIFLDNQRINS
+224 AVYLDNYKINS
-235 LFKQYNYLAQ
+235 LFLQYNYLAQ
-245 FGFKV
+245 FGFKI
-250 PSVKDKYVEQV
+250 PSVEDKYVEQV
-261 NNVNGIMNFIN
+261 NDVSGIMNFIN

-320 VSTILED
+320 VSTVLED

-370 RINDTVFVEKGGE
+370 RINDIVFVEKGGE
-383 IIPKITGVDISKRN
+383 IIPKITGVDHSKRN
-397 ANSDKFVFSS
+397 ANSSKFVFSS
-407 KCPECESELVR
+407 KCPECSSELVR
-418 DQGEAHHYCLNS
+418 DEGEAHHYCLNS

-474 LYTLKR
+474 LFALKK

-549 IDEVGDKIAESIVHY
+549 IEEVGDKIAESIVQY

-574 DLLLENGLNMASD
+574 DLLLENGLNMTSD
-587 NSENILKSTIL
+587 ISENILKSTIL

-610 NISREELKKTIEING
+610 NISRDELKKAIEING

-637 ILVAGEN
+637 ILIAGEN

-656 KVSILNEDEFLNLI
+656 KVSIMNENEFLNLI

-682 QQGELFK
+682 QQGELF
-689 GFL
+689 

>member
-1 MSKIDIDRILELREL
+1 MSKKDIDRIVELREL

-21 TQYYINSIS
+21 TQYYIHSIS
-30 VVSDYE
+30 LVSDYE

-51 PEIYDANSPTKRV
+51 PELYDANSPTKRV
-64 GGDITKTFET
+64 GGDITKSFET
-74 VPHKYPMLSLSN
+74 VLHKYPMLSLSN

-126 NGNLVKAITRGDGTQ
+126 NGNLVKAITRGDGNQ

-153 SVPLVLSGDYPENLE
+153 SIPLVLNGDYPENLE

-224 AIFLDNQRINS
+224 AVYLDNHKINS
-235 LFKQYNYLAQ
+235 LFLQYNYLAQ
-245 FGFKV
+245 FGFKI
-250 PSVKDKYVEQV
+250 PSVEDKYVEQV
-261 NNVNGIMNFIN
+261 NDVSGIMNFIN

-320 VSTILED
+320 VSTVLED

-370 RINDTVFVEKGGE
+370 RINDIVFVEKGGE
-383 IIPKITGVDISKRN
+383 IIPKITGVDHSKRN
-397 ANSDKFVFSS
+397 ANSSKFVFSS
-407 KCPECESELVR
+407 KCPECSSELVR
-418 DQGEAHHYCLNS
+418 DEGEAHHYCLNS

-474 LYTLKR
+474 LFALKK

-549 IDEVGDKIAESIVHY
+549 IEEVGDKIAESIVQY

-574 DLLLENGLNMASD
+574 DLLLENGLNMTSD
-587 NSENILKSTIL
+587 ISENILKSTIL

-610 NISREELKKTIEING
+610 NISRDELKKAIEING

-637 ILVAGEN
+637 ILIAGEN

-656 KVSILNEDEFLNLI
+656 KVSIMNENEFLKLI

-682 QQGELFK
+682 QQGELF
-689 GFL
+689 

>member
-1 MSKIDIDRILELREL
+1 MSKKDIDRIVELREL

-21 TQYYINSIS
+21 TQYYIHSIS
-30 VVSDYE
+30 LVSDYE

-51 PEIYDANSPTKRV
+51 PELYDANSPTKRV
-64 GGDITKTFET
+64 GGDITKSFET
-74 VPHKYPMLSLSN
+74 VLHKYPMLSLSN

-153 SVPLVLSGDYPENLE
+153 SIPLVLNGDYPENLE

-177 SVFKELNKNR
+177 SVFKELNQNR

-224 AIFLDNQRINS
+224 AVYLDNHKINS
-235 LFKQYNYLAQ
+235 LFLQYNYLAQ
-245 FGFKV
+245 FGFKI
-250 PSVKDKYVEQV
+250 PSVEDKYVEQV
-261 NNVNGIMNFIN
+261 NDVSGIMNFIN

-320 VSTILED
+320 VSTVLED

-370 RINDTVFVEKGGE
+370 RINDIVFVEKGGE
-383 IIPKITGVDISKRN
+383 IIPKITGVDHSKRN
-397 ANSDKFVFSS
+397 ANSSKFVFSS
-407 KCPECESELVR
+407 KCPECSSELVR
-418 DQGEAHHYCLNS
+418 DEGEAHHYCLNS

-474 LYTLKR
+474 LFALKK

-539 RSSNFEELCS
+539 RSSNFEDRSCS
-549 IDEVGDKIAESIVHY
+549 
-564 FSVDYNNKII
+564 
-574 DLLLENGLNMASD
+574 
-587 NSENILKSTIL
+587 KS
-598 ENKKIV
+598 
-604 ISGTFK
+604 SAC
-610 NISREELKKTIEING
+610 RA
-625 GKNSSSVSKSTD
+625 SSSVR
-637 ILVAGEN
+637 
-644 MGPSKLEKAEKF
+644 
-656 KVSILNEDEFLNLI
+656 
-670 SEENSN
+670 
-676 EDSKQY
+676 Q
-682 QQGELFK
+682 
-689 GFL
+689 

>member
-1 MSKIDIDRILELREL
+1 MSKKDIDRIVELREL

-21 TQYYINSIS
+21 TQYYIHSIS
-30 VVSDYE
+30 LVSDYE

-51 PEIYDANSPTKRV
+51 PELYDANSPTKRV
-64 GGDITKTFET
+64 GGDITKSFET
-74 VPHKYPMLSLSN
+74 VLHKYPMLSLSN

-153 SVPLVLSGDYPENLE
+153 SIPLVLNGDYPENLE

-177 SVFKELNKNR
+177 SVFKELNQNR

-224 AIFLDNQRINS
+224 AVYLDNYKINS
-235 LFKQYNYLAQ
+235 LFLQYNYLAQ
-245 FGFKV
+245 FGFKI
-250 PSVKDKYVEQV
+250 PSVEDKYVEQV
-261 NNVNGIMNFIN
+261 NDVSGIMNFIN

-320 VSTILED
+320 VSTVLED

-370 RINDTVFVEKGGE
+370 RIKDIVFVEKGGE
-383 IIPKITGVDISKRN
+383 IIPKITGVDHSKRN
-397 ANSDKFVFSS
+397 ANSSKFVFSS
-407 KCPECESELVR
+407 KCPECSSELVR
-418 DQGEAHHYCLNS
+418 DEGEAHHYCLNS

-474 LYTLKR
+474 LFALKK

-549 IDEVGDKIAESIVHY
+549 IEEVGDKIAESIVQY

-574 DLLLENGLNMASD
+574 DLLLENGLNMTSD
-587 NSENILKSTIL
+587 ISENILKSTIL

-610 NISREELKKTIEING
+610 NISRDELKKAIEING

-637 ILVAGEN
+637 ILIAGEN

-656 KVSILNEDEFLNLI
+656 KVSIMNENEFLKLI

-682 QQGELFK
+682 QQGELF
-689 GFL
+689 

>member
-1 MSKIDIDRILELREL
+1 MSKKDIDRIVELREL

-21 TQYYINSIS
+21 TQYYIHSIS
-30 VVSDYE
+30 LVSDYE
-36 FDQLLKE
+36 FDRLLKE

-51 PEIYDANSPTKRV
+51 PELYDANSPTKRV
-64 GGDITKTFET
+64 GGDITKSFET
-74 VPHKYPMLSLSN
+74 VLHKYPMLSLSN

-153 SVPLVLSGDYPENLE
+153 SIPLVLTGDYPENLE

-177 SVFKELNKNR
+177 SVFKELNQNR

-224 AIFLDNQRINS
+224 AVYLDNHKINS
-235 LFKQYNYLAQ
+235 LFLQYNYLAQ
-245 FGFKV
+245 FGFKI
-250 PSVKDKYVEQV
+250 PSVEDKYVEQV
-261 NNVNGIMNFIN
+261 NDVSGIMNFIN

-320 VSTILED
+320 VSTVLED

-370 RINDTVFVEKGGE
+370 RINDIVFVEKGGE
-383 IIPKITGVDISKRN
+383 IIPKITGVDHSKRN
-397 ANSDKFVFSS
+397 ANSSKFVFSS
-407 KCPECESELVR
+407 KCPECSSELVR
-418 DQGEAHHYCLNS
+418 DEGEAHHYCLNS

-474 LYTLKR
+474 LFALKK

-549 IDEVGDKIAESIVHY
+549 IEEVGDKIAESIVQY

-574 DLLLENGLNMASD
+574 DLLLENGLNMTSD
-587 NSENILKSTIL
+587 ISENILKSTIL

-610 NISREELKKTIEING
+610 NISRDELKKAIEING

-637 ILVAGEN
+637 ILIAGEN

-656 KVSILNEDEFLNLI
+656 KVSIMNENEFLNLI

-682 QQGELFK
+682 QQGELF
-689 GFL
+689 

>member
-610 NISREELKKTIEING
+610 NISRDELKKTIEING

-644 MGPSKLEKAEKF
+644 MGQSKLEKAEKF

-682 QQGELFK
+682 QQGELF
-689 GFL
+689 

>member
-21 TQYYINSIS
+21 TEYYIHSVS
-30 VVSDYE
+30 VVSDYD
-36 FDQLLKE
+36 FDQRLKE

-51 PEIYDANSPTKRV
+51 PELYDANSPTKRV
-64 GGDITKTFET
+64 GGDITKSFET
-74 VPHKYPMLSLSN
+74 VLHKYPMLSLSN

-153 SVPLVLSGDYPENLE
+153 SIPLVLTGDYPENLE

-177 SVFKELNKNR
+177 SVFKELNQNR
-187 EKQGLALF
+187 EKEGLSLF

-212 IVAKRKLDCFIY
+212 IVAKRNLDCFIY
-224 AIFLDNQRINS
+224 AIFLDNNKINS
-235 LFKQYNYLAQ
+235 VFQQFNYLAQ
-245 FGFKV
+245 FGFKI
-250 PSVKDKYVEQV
+250 PSVENKYIDQV
-261 NNVNGIMNFIN
+261 DDVSGIMNFIN
-272 YWEERKEDLPFEI
+272 YWEKRKENLPFEI

-299 EIGNTSKSPR
+299 EVGNTSKSPR

-320 VSTILED
+320 VSTILEN

-370 RINDTVFVEKGGE
+370 RINDSVFVEKGGE
-383 IIPKITGVDISKRN
+383 IIPKITGVDHSKRN
-397 ANSDKFVFSS
+397 ANSSKFIFSS

-418 DQGEAHHYCLNS
+418 DEGESHHYCLNS

-460 EQLYNEKLIENVAD
+460 EQLYNEKLVKNIAD
-474 LYTLKR
+474 LFALKKE
-480 QDLLPLERM
+480 DLLPLERM
-489 AEKSAENIINGIQQS
+489 AEKSAENIINGIQRS
-504 KSAPFHKVLFGLGI
+504 KSAPFHKVLFGIGI

-539 RSSNFEELCS
+539 RSSTFEELCN
-549 IDEVGDKIAESIVHY
+549 IEEVGDKIAESIVEH
-564 FSVDYNNKII
+564 FSTDYNNKII
-574 DLLLENGLNMASD
+574 DLLLENGLNMTSD
-587 NSENILKSTIL
+587 ISENILKSTIL
-598 ENKKIV
+598 KNKKIV

-610 NISREELKKTIEING
+610 NISRDELKRTIEMNG

-637 ILVAGEN
+637 ILIAGEN
-644 MGPSKLEKAEKF
+644 MGPSKLEKAKQF
-656 KVSILNEDEFLNLI
+656 NVSILNENDFLILVKK
-670 SEENSN
+670 EKPN

-682 QQGELFK
+682 QQGELF
-689 GFL
+689 

>member
-1 MSKIDIDRILELREL
+1 MSKKDIDRIVELREL

-21 TQYYINSIS
+21 TQYYIHSIS
-30 VVSDYE
+30 LVSDYE

-51 PEIYDANSPTKRV
+51 PELYDANSPTKRV
-64 GGDITKTFET
+64 GGDITKSFET
-74 VPHKYPMLSLSN
+74 VLHKYPMLSLSN

-153 SVPLVLSGDYPENLE
+153 SIPLVLTGDYPENLE

-177 SVFKELNKNR
+177 SVFKELNQNR

-224 AIFLDNQRINS
+224 AVYLDNHKINS
-235 LFKQYNYLAQ
+235 LFLQYNYLAQ
-245 FGFKV
+245 FGFKI
-250 PSVKDKYVEQV
+250 PSVEDKYVEQV
-261 NNVNGIMNFIN
+261 NDVSGIMNFIN

-320 VSTILED
+320 VSTVLED

-370 RINDTVFVEKGGE
+370 RINDIVFVEKGGE
-383 IIPKITGVDISKRN
+383 IIPKITGVDHSKRN
-397 ANSDKFVFSS
+397 ANSSKFVFSS
-407 KCPECESELVR
+407 KCPECSSELVR
-418 DQGEAHHYCLNS
+418 DEGEAHHYCLNS

-474 LYTLKR
+474 LFALKK

-549 IDEVGDKIAESIVHY
+549 IEEVGDKIAESIVQY

-574 DLLLENGLNMASD
+574 DLLLENGLNMTSD
-587 NSENILKSTIL
+587 ISENILKSTIL

-610 NISREELKKTIEING
+610 NISRDELKKAIEING
-625 GKNSSSVSKSTD
+625 GKNSSSVTKSTD
-637 ILVAGEN
+637 ILIAGEN

-656 KVSILNEDEFLNLI
+656 KVSIMNENEFLNLI

-682 QQGELFK
+682 QQGELF
-689 GFL
+689 

>member
-1 MSKIDIDRILELREL
+1 MSKKDIDRIVELREL

-21 TQYYINSIS
+21 TQYYIHSIS
-30 VVSDYE
+30 LVSDYE

-51 PEIYDANSPTKRV
+51 PELYDANSPTKRV
-64 GGDITKTFET
+64 GGDITKSFET
-74 VPHKYPMLSLSN
+74 VLHKYPMLSLSN

-153 SVPLVLSGDYPENLE
+153 SIPLVLNGDYPENLE

-177 SVFKELNKNR
+177 SVFKELNQNR

-224 AIFLDNQRINS
+224 AVYLDNHKINS
-235 LFKQYNYLAQ
+235 LFLQYNYLAQ
-245 FGFKV
+245 FGFKI
-250 PSVKDKYVEQV
+250 PSVEDKYVEQV
-261 NNVNGIMNFIN
+261 NDVSGIMNFIN

-320 VSTILED
+320 VSTVLED

-370 RINDTVFVEKGGE
+370 RINDIVFVEKGGE
-383 IIPKITGVDISKRN
+383 IIPKITGVDHSKRN
-397 ANSDKFVFSS
+397 TNSSKFVFSS
-407 KCPECESELVR
+407 KCPECSSELVR
-418 DQGEAHHYCLNS
+418 DEGEAHHYCLNS

-474 LYTLKR
+474 LFALKK

-549 IDEVGDKIAESIVHY
+549 IEEVGDKIAESIVQY

-574 DLLLENGLNMASD
+574 DLLLENGLNMTSD
-587 NSENILKSTIL
+587 ISENILKSTIL

-610 NISREELKKTIEING
+610 NISRDELKKAIETNG

-637 ILVAGEN
+637 ILIAGEN

-656 KVSILNEDEFLNLI
+656 KVSIMNENEFLNLI
-670 SEENSN
+670 SEENLN

-682 QQGELFK
+682 QQGELF
-689 GFL
+689 

>member
-1 MSKIDIDRILELREL
+1 MSKKDIDRIVELREL

-21 TQYYINSIS
+21 TQYYIHSIS
-30 VVSDYE
+30 LVSDYE

-51 PEIYDANSPTKRV
+51 PELYDANSPTKRV
-64 GGDITKTFET
+64 GGDITKSFET
-74 VPHKYPMLSLSN
+74 VLHKYPMLSLSN

-153 SVPLVLSGDYPENLE
+153 SIPLVLNGDYPENLE

-177 SVFKELNKNR
+177 SVFKELNQNR

-224 AIFLDNQRINS
+224 AVFLDNHKINS

-245 FGFKV
+245 FGFKI

-261 NNVNGIMNFIN
+261 NDVSGIMNFIN
-272 YWEERKEDLPFEI
+272 YWEERKEDLTFEI

-320 VSTILED
+320 VSTVLED

-370 RINDTVFVEKGGE
+370 RINDIVFVEKGGE
-383 IIPKITGVDISKRN
+383 IIPKITGVDHSKRN
-397 ANSDKFVFSS
+397 ASSSKFVFSS
-407 KCPECESELVR
+407 KCPECSSELVR
-418 DQGEAHHYCLNS
+418 DEGEAHHYCLNS

-474 LYTLKR
+474 LFALKK

-549 IDEVGDKIAESIVHY
+549 IEEVGDKIAESIVQY

-574 DLLLENGLNMASD
+574 DLLLENGLNMTSD
-587 NSENILKSTIL
+587 ISENILKSTIL

-610 NISREELKKTIEING
+610 NISRDELKKAIEING

-637 ILVAGEN
+637 ILIAGEN

-656 KVSILNEDEFLNLI
+656 KVSIMNENEFLNLI

-682 QQGELFK
+682 QQGELF
-689 GFL
+689 

>member
-1 MSKIDIDRILELREL
+1 MSKKDIDRIVELREL

-21 TQYYINSIS
+21 TQYYIHSIS
-30 VVSDYE
+30 LVSDYE

-51 PEIYDANSPTKRV
+51 PELYDANSPTKRV
-64 GGDITKTFET
+64 GGDITKSFET
-74 VPHKYPMLSLSN
+74 VLHKYPMLSLSN

-153 SVPLVLSGDYPENLE
+153 SIPLVLNGDYPENLE

-177 SVFKELNKNR
+177 SVFKELNQNR

-224 AIFLDNQRINS
+224 AVYLENHKINS
-235 LFKQYNYLAQ
+235 LFMQYNYLAL
-245 FGFKV
+245 FGFKT
-250 PSVKDKYVEQV
+250 PSVEDKYVEQV
-261 NNVNGIMNFIN
+261 NDVSGIMNFIN

-320 VSTILED
+320 VSTVLED

-370 RINDTVFVEKGGE
+370 RINDIVFVEKGGE
-383 IIPKITGVDISKRN
+383 IIPKITGVDHSKRN
-397 ANSDKFVFSS
+397 ANSSKFVFSS
-407 KCPECESELVR
+407 KCPECSSELVR
-418 DQGEAHHYCLNS
+418 DEGEAHHYCLNS

-474 LYTLKR
+474 LFALKK

-549 IDEVGDKIAESIVHY
+549 IEEVGDKIAESIVQY

-574 DLLLENGLNMASD
+574 DLLLENGLNMTSD
-587 NSENILKSTIL
+587 ISENILKSTIL

-610 NISREELKKTIEING
+610 NISRDELKKAIEING

-637 ILVAGEN
+637 ILIAGEN

-656 KVSILNEDEFLNLI
+656 KVSIMNENEFLNLI

-682 QQGELFK
+682 QQGELF
-689 GFL
+689 

>member
-1 MSKIDIDRILELREL
+1 MSKKDIDRIVELREL

-21 TQYYINSIS
+21 TQYYIHSIS
-30 VVSDYE
+30 LVSNYE

-51 PEIYDANSPTKRV
+51 PELYDANSPTKRV
-64 GGDITKTFET
+64 GGDITKSFET
-74 VPHKYPMLSLSN
+74 VLHKYPMLSLSN

-153 SVPLVLSGDYPENLE
+153 SIPLVLNGDYPENLE

-224 AIFLDNQRINS
+224 AVYLDNYKINS
-235 LFKQYNYLAQ
+235 LFLQYNYLAQ
-245 FGFKV
+245 FGFKI
-250 PSVKDKYVEQV
+250 PSVEDKYVEQV
-261 NNVNGIMNFIN
+261 NDVSGIMNFIN

-320 VSTILED
+320 VSTVLED

-370 RINDTVFVEKGGE
+370 RINDIVFVEKGGE
-383 IIPKITGVDISKRN
+383 IIPKITGVDHSKRN
-397 ANSDKFVFSS
+397 ANSSKFVFSS
-407 KCPECESELVR
+407 KCPECSSELVR
-418 DQGEAHHYCLNS
+418 DEGEAHHYCLNS

-460 EQLYNEKLIENVAD
+460 EQLYNEKLIKNIAD
-474 LYTLKR
+474 LFALKK

-489 AEKSAENIINGIQQS
+489 AEKSAENIIKGIQQS

-549 IDEVGDKIAESIVHY
+549 IEEVGDKIAESIVQY

-574 DLLLENGLNMASD
+574 DLLLKNGLNMTSD
-587 NSENILKSTIL
+587 ISENILKSTIL

-610 NISREELKKTIEING
+610 KISRDELKKAIEING

-637 ILVAGEN
+637 ILIAGEN

-656 KVSILNEDEFLNLI
+656 KVSIMNENEFLNLI

-682 QQGELFK
+682 QQGELF
-689 GFL
+689 

>member
-1 MSKIDIDRILELREL
+1 MSKKDIDRIVELREL

-30 VVSDYE
+30 LVSDYE
-36 FDQLLKE
+36 FDRLLKE

-51 PEIYDANSPTKRV
+51 PELYDANSPTKRV
-64 GGDITKTFET
+64 GGDITKSFET
-74 VPHKYPMLSLSN
+74 VLHKYPMLSLSN

-153 SVPLVLSGDYPENLE
+153 SIPLVLNGDYPENLE

-224 AIFLDNQRINS
+224 AVYLDNHKINS
-235 LFKQYNYLAQ
+235 LFLQYSYLAQ
-245 FGFKV
+245 FGFKI
-250 PSVKDKYVEQV
+250 PSVEDKYVEQV
-261 NNVNGIMNFIN
+261 NDVSGIMNFIN

-320 VSTILED
+320 VSTVLED

-370 RINDTVFVEKGGE
+370 RIKDIVFVEKGGE
-383 IIPKITGVDISKRN
+383 IIPKITGVDYSKRN
-397 ANSDKFVFSS
+397 ANSSKFIFSS
-407 KCPECESELVR
+407 KCPECSSELVR
-418 DQGEAHHYCLNS
+418 DEGEAHHYCLNS

-460 EQLYNEKLIENVAD
+460 EQLYNGKLIENVAD
-474 LYTLKR
+474 LFALKK

-549 IDEVGDKIAESIVHY
+549 IEEVGDKIAESIVQY

-574 DLLLENGLNMASD
+574 DFLLENGLNMTSD
-587 NSENILKSTIL
+587 ISENILKSTIL

-610 NISREELKKTIEING
+610 NISRDELKKAIEING

-637 ILVAGEN
+637 ILIAGEN

-656 KVSILNEDEFLNLI
+656 KVYIMNENEFINLI
-670 SEENSN
+670 NEENSN

-682 QQGELFK
+682 QQGELF
-689 GFL
+689 